1 MRVLFQGYDGQERA
15 YIVTQGPLA
24 HTVVDMWRLVL
35 QERVPAIVMI
45 TRLKEKQ
52 RVKCEP
58 YVPAHTATYGDITV
72 TVRQVIVKSGYT
84 IRQLSLQVRR
94 SEGSSYLYYF
104 SFRFISQ

>member
-1 MRVLFQGYDGQERA
+1 MCILQGYDGQERA

-24 HTVVDMWRLVL
+24 NTVVDLWRLVL
-35 QERVPAIVMI
+35 QERSPAIVMI

-58 YVPAHTATYGDITV
+58 YVPAHTGTYGDVTV

-84 IRQLSLQVRR
+84 IRQLSLQVGTVTVR
-94 SEGSSYLYYF
+94 
-104 SFRFISQ
+104 